1 MGAAEG
7 STSAK
12 TLSVC
17 LQDRKHC
24 RWQTRIRRRLHR
36 GDNPKYP
43 FVCLFVFPGKSA
55 AVTTPQPPCQF
66 RVLCPAGDAERCGA
80 MRSSPDTLDSSGEA
94 RPAGGGRGSTGNAAP
109 RGGHRPSPT
118 VLGASA
124 SLSSSDHTATVTAA
138 RRGDC
143 WTGVMA
149 CPGLRREANC
159 RKTAS
164 TCILSKVS

>member
-109 RGGHRPSPT
+109 RGGTVLPQLFWGPVRASPPLITPPPSPL
-118 VLGASA
+118 LGV
-124 SLSSSDHTATVTAA
+124 VTAGGGEWHA
-138 RRGDC
+138 QG
-143 WTGVMA
+143 
-149 CPGLRREANC
+149 
-159 RKTAS
+159 
-164 TCILSKVS
+164 